1 MTLSEGLTLT
11 PQFTNKLRVE
21 EWAPWRGVVAF
32 CRGHAACVS
41 RRHCWEVTASC
52 VPPPPARPPS
62 YASLLPLPLLAFP
75 PLPPSP
81 LLSLSLSLSLSLCLC
96 LRLCTSVRKT
106 VLVSFPATRFVNL
119 ICNRIP
125 VGWQPDDNRQ
135 KEEDGYVFVRNA
147 SFTSDWRL
155 KHHHKYS
162 CWWRCV
168 SLSP

>member
-1 MTLSEGLTLT
+1 MTLSEGLALT

-81 LLSLSLSLSLSLCLC
+81 LLSLSLSLSLSLCLF

-106 VLVSFPATRFVNL
+106 VLVSFPATRCFVNL

-125 VGWQPDDNRQ
+125 LGWQPDDNRQ

-147 SFTSDWRL
+147 SFTSD
-155 KHHHKYS
+155 
-162 CWWRCV
+162 
-168 SLSP
+168 